1 MQCNVGSAD
10 RWFRIIGGL
19 FVIVVLGL
27 VYKNWLALIGVA
39 LLLTGIFRYCPLYPL
54 LKIDTSKKK

>member
-1 MQCNVGSAD
+1 MQCNVGTAD
-10 RWFRIIGGL
+10 RWFRITGGL

-54 LKIDTSKKK
+54 LKIDTSKRK